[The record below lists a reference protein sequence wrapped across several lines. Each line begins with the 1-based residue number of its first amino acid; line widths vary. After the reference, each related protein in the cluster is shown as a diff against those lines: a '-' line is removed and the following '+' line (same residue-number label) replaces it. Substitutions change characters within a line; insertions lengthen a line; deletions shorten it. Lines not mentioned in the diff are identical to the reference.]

1 MARPTE
7 GQTIWLVVVE
17 AHDLI
22 TGVDKTLR
30 FSNVALV
37 SSPSDT
43 PASEFFDPRIV
54 TPCRI
59 RRSMFAPGKTFGQS
73 QVGFGDLVLTNEDGG
88 LDFLS
93 DFSFDGRAII
103 QWRGESGAGGKFE
116 KKLRA
121 VMDQVV
127 LTRTKFTIK
136 LKDRQTVVDAT
147 FQENKYTGMNMLP
160 DGLEGVSDLQGK
172 PKPVLYGRVKNI
184 APPIVNTSKLI
195 YQVNDGEFA
204 SLNEVYDAGI
214 ALSQTPR
221 LWTQETSGV
230 ATTIGQ
236 GTFGGV
242 GVLGPLGGGRYVVG
256 GEAGV
261 ILTSDDGG
269 STWVSRVSG
278 FGGADDVKNVAR
290 SEELGLFVAT
300 GQSNTISTSP
310 DGITWTLRTSAF
322 VGGSEIFGIVFGL
335 GIFVAVGSAN
345 QVQTSADGINWTLRT
360 ASGPTANL
368 FEVAF
373 GRNLFVAIR
382 GIASGPDASFKLLT
396 SPNGIS
402 WTERESA
409 LEDSIQLI
417 SLGFGNGQFIAA
429 GRDFGAGTDKTIITR
444 SPDGLTW
451 TPQLSIATESFG
463 LDYSESMGKWI
474 MAAGNIPGT
483 ANGVLSSPNGSEGSW
498 EIHDAGFGSSR
509 VEGIV
514 IPVGTAL
521 PILTVGFDGKIAS
534 TVGADDLPYLTEA
547 AMLLDSNTPAPGT
560 YRHFLE
566 GGYFRLGSPP
576 FGQITC
582 DATEGATV
590 ADRTAAKLYET
601 IIIRGGN
608 LEVDDIDAQDL
619 IKLDSVAPD
628 ELGFWSG
635 SSELM
640 KSTILSLIAESVGGW
655 WGLDA
660 LGQFRIQQILNP
672 DIIPIVQDFTD
683 NDMVGRGGFLQR
695 VATKDEGR
703 GIPPWRFKVRYCRN
717 YTVQTGGELAGAV
730 TDVRRADLSVT
741 HFESIINNTNLQID
755 HLLTRQQI
763 FTTLLQELGDAD
775 AAALRFQTLRGV
787 KRDTYTFSIPYR
799 RAAEGLDLGAGVNV
813 THPRFMLSGGKNFI
827 VIGFDPDPK
836 KDLIKL
842 TVWG

>member
-269 STWVSRVSG
+269 STWTSRVSG

-360 ASGPTANL
+360 ASGPTANGNFDTPYIPL
-368 FEVAF
+368 NT
-373 GRNLFVAIR
+373 RN
-382 GIASGPDASFKLLT
+382 SF
-396 SPNGIS
+396 
-402 WTERESA
+402 
-409 LEDSIQLI
+409 
-417 SLGFGNGQFIAA
+417 
-429 GRDFGAGTDKTIITR
+429 
-444 SPDGLTW
+444 
-451 TPQLSIATESFG
+451 
-463 LDYSESMGKWI
+463 Y
-474 MAAGNIPGT
+474 
-483 ANGVLSSPNGSEGSW
+483 
-498 EIHDAGFGSSR
+498 
-509 VEGIV
+509 
-514 IPVGTAL
+514 
-521 PILTVGFDGKIAS
+521 
-534 TVGADDLPYLTEA
+534 
-547 AMLLDSNTPAPGT
+547 
-560 YRHFLE
+560 
-566 GGYFRLGSPP
+566 
-576 FGQITC
+576 
-582 DATEGATV
+582 
-590 ADRTAAKLYET
+590 
-601 IIIRGGN
+601 
-608 LEVDDIDAQDL
+608 
-619 IKLDSVAPD
+619 
-628 ELGFWSG
+628 
-635 SSELM
+635 
-640 KSTILSLIAESVGGW
+640 
-655 WGLDA
+655 
-660 LGQFRIQQILNP
+660 
-672 DIIPIVQDFTD
+672 
-683 NDMVGRGGFLQR
+683 
-695 VATKDEGR
+695 
-703 GIPPWRFKVRYCRN
+703 
-717 YTVQTGGELAGAV
+717 
-730 TDVRRADLSVT
+730 
-741 HFESIINNTNLQID
+741 
-755 HLLTRQQI
+755 HL
-763 FTTLLQELGDAD
+763 
-775 AAALRFQTLRGV
+775 
-787 KRDTYTFSIPYR
+787 
-799 RAAEGLDLGAGVNV
+799 
-813 THPRFMLSGGKNFI
+813 
-827 VIGFDPDPK
+827 
-836 KDLIKL
+836 
-842 TVWG
+842 